1 MQNKQISLKVFLASL
16 LIGTAVFAQELEFE
30 GAQDSLSDFSAGIGQ
45 KKTVDFPA
53 RSSLGAMELAP
64 LPGIYETNVNG
75 PQPMAESVSINDT
88 PSEQLLGRLTP
99 EVFQEMA
106 ELERDK
112 AYLKLLTEK
121 EDAKNDLERK
131 RAQYRQD
138 RLAEIKQ
145 REELIRERIQWW
157 QEQEKLRQEME
168 KERQE
173 AEELKAQ
180 LEEAEALQE
189 GKGTV
194 KEQPPEIEEEDLP
207 PEDALDVS
215 SYELVNVKGTR
226 GNLIAQI
233 RNISTDEI
241 SSVKV
246 GDSLSG
252 EIVTAI
258 TLDNVVIDHDGTE
271 YLIKFSNKPKVNDG

>member
-1 MQNKQISLKVFLASL
+1 MQNKQFLKVFLASL
-16 LIGTAVFAQELEFE
+16 LIGTGVCAQELDM
-30 GAQDSLSDFSAGIGQ
+30 GSAGGNSQDSLSDFSAGIGQ
-45 KKTVDFPA
+45 KKTVDFPS
-53 RSSLGAMELAP
+53 RSSMDSMELAP

-75 PQPMAESVSINDT
+75 PQPMAPSVSVNDT

-106 ELERDK
+106 EMERDK
-112 AYLKLLTEK
+112 AYLKLLVEK
-121 EDAKNDLERK
+121 EDTKNELERK

-138 RLAEIKQ
+138 RLDEIKK
-145 REELIRERIQWW
+145 REELIRERIGWW
-157 QEQEKLRQEME
+157 QEQEKVRLEME

-180 LEEAEALQE
+180 LAEAELAE
-189 GKGTV
+189 GKGEAGPSV
-194 KEQPPEIEEEDLP
+194 PESEEE
-207 PEDALDVS
+207 AAAVFDVS

-233 RNISTDEI
+233 KDTSTEEV

-246 GDSLSG
+246 GDHLAG
-252 EIVTAI
+252 EVVTAI

-271 YLIKFSNKPKVNDG
+271 YFIKFPNKSKANDG